1 MIGVLKSAWTFGSR
15 WKEVQF
21 WDVFGPF
28 VSGKIL
34 SGHALHL
41 HWIAGAGVALL
52 VEGVLW
58 WIGRRLSGKCIARD
72 YSRSLAVSTAAEIDV
87 F

>member
-58 WIGRRLSGKCIARD
+58 WIGWSVYEVWMVRLLGYIAC
-72 YSRSLAVSTAAEIDV
+72 VT
-87 F
+87 